1 MCSKFYRNIL
11 NCCLGLIYAL
21 FSVAYF
27 VALFDERLHKEWVVE
42 EPFYMQS
49 KLHYVGFIITNIII
63 FLILREKT

>member
-42 EPFYMQS
+42 EPFLYT
-49 KLHYVGFIITNIII
+49 K
-63 FLILREKT
+63 